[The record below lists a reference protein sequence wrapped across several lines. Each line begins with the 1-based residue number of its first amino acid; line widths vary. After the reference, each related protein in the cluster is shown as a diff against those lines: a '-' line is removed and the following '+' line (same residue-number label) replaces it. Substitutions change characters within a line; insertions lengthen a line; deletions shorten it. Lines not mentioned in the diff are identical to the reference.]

1 MKSTW
6 IAAAFAAIGPA
17 IVEATVST
25 FSQTG
30 CITKQSSK
38 STNKVPTS
46 TKSYTLTFKPK
57 VTVVITSTKTIVP
70 TSTTVTAIS
79 TSTSTAT
86 EVLTQVLKQNTR

>member
-57 VTVVITSTKTIVP
+57 VTVLTTSTKTVVP
-70 TSTTVTAIS
+70 TSS

-86 EVLTQVLKQNTR
+86 EVLTQVLKHNTRY